1 MSALLLAAS
10 SACAAFL
17 VAPPQLITRPRA
29 PAATAARRIAAPVR
43 ASAAALL
50 PSGSSGIDSATA
62 AGRAVGRAVEPLLVV
77 LRWLRSR
84 LLALLGWL
92 RLGLR
97 LGRRAPAMGAVLPV
111 GCVILEMQLVRGN
124 ATRAFEP
131 PSMLLPHFG
140 YGVSPFYAALRAPRA
155 APDESAAAEAAAV
168 AAEAAA
174 AVRQGVRWLQRGAG
188 PPPRHWVDVAADESR
203 LDFLQELYDEEKVG
217 KERVRAGLPWA
228 KWFGGQ
234 PAPSPAP
241 APSPRT
247 LRTSD
252 DEYDDDDD
260 DDDELGLGPD
270 KLGRRDRPWWEED
283 KP

>member
-1 MSALLLAAS
+1 M
-10 SACAAFL
+10 
-17 VAPPQLITRPRA
+17 
-29 PAATAARRIAAPVR
+29 
-43 ASAAALL
+43 
-50 PSGSSGIDSATA
+50 
-62 AGRAVGRAVEPLLVV
+62 EPLLVV
-77 LRWLRSR
+77 LRWLQSR

-155 APDESAAAEAAAV
+155 APDESAAAEAAAL

-188 PPPRHWVDVAADESR
+188 PPPRHWIDVAADESR
-203 LDFLQELYDEEKVG
+203 LEFLQELYNEENVD
-217 KERVRAGLPWA
+217 KERVPGGLPWA
-228 KWFGGQ
+228 KWFGGETS
-234 PAPSPAP
+234 PSP

-247 LRTSD
+247 LRTSG
-252 DEYDDDDD
+252 DEYDDDDDDD

>member
-1 MSALLLAAS
+1 MSALLAAS

-17 VAPPQLITRPRA
+17 VAPPQLITPPRV
-29 PAATAARRIAAPVR
+29 PTATAARRIAAPVR
-43 ASAAALL
+43 AATAALP
-50 PSGSSGIDSATA
+50 PSGSSGIDAGRA
-62 AGRAVGRAVEPLLVV
+62 AGRAAGHAVEPLLVV
-77 LRWLRSR
+77 LRWLRSK

-140 YGVSPFYAALRAPRA
+140 YSVSPFYAALRAPRA
-155 APDESAAAEAAAV
+155 APDESAAAEAAAE
-168 AAEAAA
+168 AAEATA

-203 LDFLQELYDEEKVG
+203 LEFLQELYNEENVD
-217 KERVRAGLPWA
+217 KERVSGGLPWA
-228 KWFGGQ
+228 KWFGGETS
-234 PAPSPAP
+234 PSP

-247 LRTSD
+247 LRTSG
-252 DEYDDDDD
+252 DEYDDDD